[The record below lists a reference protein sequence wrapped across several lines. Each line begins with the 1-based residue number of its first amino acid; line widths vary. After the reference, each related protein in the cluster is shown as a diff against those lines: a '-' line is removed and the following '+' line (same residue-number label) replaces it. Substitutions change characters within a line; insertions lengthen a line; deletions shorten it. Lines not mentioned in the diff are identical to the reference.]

1 MLAVVVLASSASH
14 VKRSSLLSD
23 ASHNAAAALRVF
35 ARQKLLPL
43 QDVKRNLDY
52 RRRQALAA
60 GLYVVLNRDHLSI
73 LTEGPQR
80 DVLQAGSYD
89 KNKNPPPR
97 RREKHDKLKTLKNPR
112 KKKTCNNDSGG
123 VAGAGHVI
131 DTCGPSYCTKT
142 KRL

>member
-1 MLAVVVLASSASH
+1 MLAVVVLASSASR
-14 VKRSSLLSD
+14 VKRPSLLND

-43 QDVKRNLDY
+43 QDVKHR
-52 RRRQALAA
+52 AA
-60 GLYVVLNRDHLSI
+60 GLYVVLNEDHLS
-73 LTEGPQR
+73 TPTKGPQI
-80 DVLQAGSYD
+80 DGLQAGGYD

-97 RREKHDKLKTLKNPR
+97 RREKHDKLKTLKNSR
-112 KKKTCNNDSGG
+112 KKTCNNDSGS